1 MHREVRRIES
11 VDEGSGDE
19 EAQSNARLAEAP
31 LRGEG
36 ETVGKRFKETGFAE
50 LMRNAN
56 LQNQKHSL
64 YQ

>member
-1 MHREVRRIES
+1 MHQEVRRIES

-36 ETVGKRFKETGFAE
+36 ETVGKQDLKRQD
-50 LMRNAN
+50 
-56 LQNQKHSL
+56 LQS
-64 YQ
+64 